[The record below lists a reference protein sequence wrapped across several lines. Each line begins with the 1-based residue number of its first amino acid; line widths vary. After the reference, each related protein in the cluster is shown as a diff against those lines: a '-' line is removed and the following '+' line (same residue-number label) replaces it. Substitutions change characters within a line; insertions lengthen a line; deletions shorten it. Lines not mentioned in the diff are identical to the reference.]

1 MPENR
6 LKKIKET
13 TKHVNARSIQDN
25 KDFIHSEAKEIEQIE
40 EKLVPCAL
48 GNSTKDVFFRFKCSH
63 EKKSTCIR
71 DVLKVSDNDY
81 SKTK

>member
-1 MPENR
+1 MPDNR

-13 TKHVNARSIQDN
+13 SKRVNARSIWDD

-48 GNSTKDVFFRFKCSH
+48 GNSPK
-63 EKKSTCIR
+63 